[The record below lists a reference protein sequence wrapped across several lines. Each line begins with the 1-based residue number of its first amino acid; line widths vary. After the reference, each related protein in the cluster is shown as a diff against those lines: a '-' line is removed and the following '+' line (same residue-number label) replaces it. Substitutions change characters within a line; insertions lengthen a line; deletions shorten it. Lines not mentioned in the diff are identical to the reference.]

1 MALPPRAPKSAQI
14 DDSLDD
20 GFMSGTFRWARGKK
34 FIQLPAF
41 PNCSDGSGV
50 HAVDVTRGWK
60 SYLQTRS

>member
-34 FIQLPAF
+34 P
-41 PNCSDGSGV
+41 GSM
-50 HAVDVTRGWK
+50 HRK
-60 SYLQTRS
+60 RRSGKCR